1 MVATTQAAA
10 QQQSAAPLM
19 QALAVALP
27 VLPKDVADAAGRVL
41 ATRVVLDRGAP
52 TGERLKQAVLQS
64 GTFVDAPKT
73 AGQVDVRQALTQLRG
88 ALLNW
93 LGDDIAPVA
102 ALTRR
107 PAPPARGAIP
117 RAQASDL
124 PQPPAEGAATKETG
138 KALLSQTEGA
148 LSRLKLLQLTS
159 QPTDAARP
167 GAAPQAAPA
176 EWNLE
181 IPMLLGREL
190 TMAQIQIQRDGKGK
204 TEARDKHWRL
214 RFALKFSI
222 IGEVGAQVS
231 MTGTRAA
238 VAIWADEPHTAET
251 LEAMLPELGPALSAK
266 GLELTSL
273 VVRRGAPRE
282 EAQPVGRLMDS
293 TR

>member
-1 MVATTQAAA
+1 
-10 QQQSAAPLM
+10 M

-27 VLPKDVADAAGRVL
+27 ALPKQVADAAGKVL

-52 TGERLKQAVLQS
+52 TGDGLRQAVLSS
-64 GTFVDAPKT
+64 GVFVDAPKA
-73 AGQVDVRQALTQLRG
+73 AGQDDIRHALTQLRG
-88 ALLNW
+88 TLLSW

-102 ALTRR
+102 AVSRR
-107 PAPPARGAIP
+107 PAPPARGAVP
-117 RAQASDL
+117 RAQISEL
-124 PQPPAEGAATKETG
+124 PQPPLEGAATKEAG
-138 KALLSQTEGA
+138 KTLLSQTEGA
-148 LSRLKLLQLTS
+148 LSRLKLMQLTS

-167 GAAPQAAPA
+167 GAAAQAAPA

-190 TMAQIQIQRDGKGK
+190 AMVQVQIQRDGKGK
-204 TEARDKHWRL
+204 TEVRDKSWRL
-214 RFALKFSI
+214 RFALRFSV
-222 IGEVGAQVS
+222 IGEVGAQVT

-238 VAIWADEPHTAET
+238 VAIWADEPHTAER